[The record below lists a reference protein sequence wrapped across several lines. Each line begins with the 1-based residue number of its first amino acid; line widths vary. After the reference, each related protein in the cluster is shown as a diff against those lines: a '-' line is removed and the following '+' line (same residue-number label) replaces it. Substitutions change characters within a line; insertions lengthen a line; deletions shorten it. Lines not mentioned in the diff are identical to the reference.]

1 MLRGARLKSPRR
13 VTFVDGDYDDGWCTK
28 KVDDGFGLEG
38 ESRPKSYV
46 DVLVGT
52 PQESAPK
59 EL

>member
-1 MLRGARLKSPRR
+1 M
-13 VTFVDGDYDDGWCTK
+13 TFVDGDYDDGWCTK